1 MSGIAFTYDITTP
14 TGQVRFYAGD
24 ANGAAL
30 NLGGGDRTR
39 TDAEIAFLLTQN
51 GNDVRAAAAELLES
65 KATEYA
71 TTATSTTQ
79 GNLKL
84 DWTARSGKCL
94 DAAKALRANISGGP
108 LIAAPIPVF
117 VMPSPNGTPGT
128 MEDW

>member
-1 MSGIAFTYDITTP
+1 MAGIAFTYDIMTP

-24 ANGAAL
+24 TSGAAL

-39 TDAEIAFLLTQN
+39 TDAEVAFLLVQN
-51 GNDVRAAAAELLES
+51 GNDVRASAAELLES

-71 TTATSTTQ
+71 LAATSTTQ
-79 GNLKL
+79 GNLRV
-84 DWTARSGKCL
+84 DFTARSGKCL

-108 LIAAPIPVF
+108 LLAAPTPVF
-117 VMPSPNGTPGT
+117 VMPAPDGTLGT